1 MIRSA
6 GTSSRDRPAT
16 RSMVSRTDP
25 STALMTWPTCGTATP
40 ARSAITPSSASC
52 STALNS
58 EAAGLVSPTPR
69 NRMPRQA
76 RYSRSASRWSEPK
89 TLTNRACPS
98 QAVAWNG
105 RDPLAANGPV
115 TWLTG
120 TPPAPRAA
128 ATPAGPI
135 RRSGTP
141 NATSRPAP
149 TVTPAASASTSC
161 MGRRPPVISRATPIS
176 SSVAQAARRHGRLS
190 HGAAATA
197 TAASPART
205 AGSGKP
211 APASQEPW
219 RSPAGRPAEPP
230 GPTR

>member
-1 MIRSA
+1 
-6 GTSSRDRPAT
+6 
-16 RSMVSRTDP
+16 MVSSADP
-25 STALMTWPTCGTATP
+25 SPALMTWPTRGTATP

-69 NRMPRQA
+69 SRMPRQA

-89 TLTNRACPS
+89 TFTNRRFPS
-98 QAVAWNG
+98 PAVASNG
-105 RDPLAANGPV
+105 RDPFAARSGPV

-120 TPPAPRAA
+120 TPPARSAA

-141 NATSRPAP
+141 NATSSPAP

-161 MGRRPPVISRATPIS
+161 SGSSPPVTSRAAPIRS
-176 SSVAQAARRHGRLS
+176 NVAQDARRHGRLS

-197 TAASPART
+197 TAASPAST

-219 RSPAGRPAEPP
+219 RSPAGAGPP
-230 GPTR
+230 GPAR